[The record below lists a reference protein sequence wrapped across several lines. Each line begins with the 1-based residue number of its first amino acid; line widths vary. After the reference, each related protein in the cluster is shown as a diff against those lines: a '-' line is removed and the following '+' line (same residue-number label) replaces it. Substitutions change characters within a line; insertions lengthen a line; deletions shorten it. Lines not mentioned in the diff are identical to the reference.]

1 MSTLRREGQC
11 ETCGRPHLREGDR
24 LIRGCL
30 CHWRA
35 PRYRHGASYGVMEP
49 VAPAPAPAPAPEPER
64 APWPWSGWL
73 G

>member
-1 MSTLRREGQC
+1 MSTAVGAC
-11 ETCGRPHLREGDR
+11 IDCGRPTFAAEDGSR
-24 LIRGCL
+24 LIRVCY

-49 VAPAPAPAPAPEPER
+49 VAQAPAPEPER
-64 APWPWSGWL
+64 APWPWSGWI